1 MRNDRADRLRLL
13 HMQEA
18 IEEIESYLNGVDFES
33 FVRDSMVRFACI
45 KQLEIIGEASN
56 HVSEN
61 TKLRFTFV
69 EWNQLRGLRNVLVHE
84 YFGVDVKVIWDI
96 LIWDLQPLKQK
107 IGRMLLEL
115 E

>member
-1 MRNDRADRLRLL
+1 M
-13 HMQEA
+13 
-18 IEEIESYLNGVDFES
+18 
-33 FVRDSMVRFACI
+33 
-45 KQLEIIGEASN
+45 
-56 HVSEN
+56 
-61 TKLRFTFV
+61 

-84 YFGVDVKVIWDI
+84 YFGVDIKVIWDI